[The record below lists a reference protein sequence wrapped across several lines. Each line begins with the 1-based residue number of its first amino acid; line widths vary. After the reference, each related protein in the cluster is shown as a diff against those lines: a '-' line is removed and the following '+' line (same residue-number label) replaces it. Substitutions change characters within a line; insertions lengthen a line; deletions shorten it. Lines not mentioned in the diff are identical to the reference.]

1 MTSIRSRLLLTV
13 TALSLAGLVSA
24 EEYKVDTV
32 HSMVVFRV
40 KHMNISYTYGRF
52 NDITGLVKWD
62 DAKPAESSLKFDVK
76 VASVDTNDEKRDT
89 HLRNADFFD
98 AEKHPTISF
107 VSKSIKKTDN
117 DKYEVAGEL
126 TLHGVTKPL
135 TVTLEKTGMGADPWG
150 GHRIGFETI
159 FTIKRSEFG
168 MDKMMNGVGDDVRL
182 MVSIEGVRQ

>member
-1 MTSIRSRLLLTV
+1 MISIRSRLFLTV
-13 TALSLAGLVSA
+13 SALSLTALAAA

-32 HSMVVFRV
+32 HSAVFFRV
-40 KHMNISYTYGRF
+40 KHMNVSYTYGRF
-52 NDITGLVKWD
+52 NEITGLVKWD
-62 DAKPAESSLKFDVK
+62 DAKPGDSSLKFDVK
-76 VASVDTNDEKRDT
+76 TASVDTNDEKRDA

-98 AEKHPTISF
+98 ADKYPTISF
-107 VSKSIKKTDN
+107 VSKSVKKTDD

-150 GHRIGFETI
+150 GHRIGFETV